1 MRRSRSQLRLSLR
14 PGRYRIHNDNF
25 LLKGHFG
32 VIRLGGC
39 GSGRWIVDCTM
50 QPGCGDDTT
59 GCGAQLSARGG
70 RDQLASQN
78 ERELTEMRRYAF
90 TLVELLIV
98 VIILGILAAVVI
110 PQFSDASTDARVSSL
125 TTNLSTIRGQ
135 LEFYKMQHNS
145 NYPTDNTTFTAQMT
159 AGTDISGA
167 AGTDFGP
174 YLQRVPNNP
183 FTNTNT
189 ISATSGSGSAWYYD
203 GATGEFLADDGG
215 SEGGTA
221 HNTY

>member
-1 MRRSRSQLRLSLR
+1 MKR
-14 PGRYRIHNDNF
+14 N
-25 LLKGHFG
+25 
-32 VIRLGGC
+32 
-39 GSGRWIVDCTM
+39 
-50 QPGCGDDTT
+50 
-59 GCGAQLSARGG
+59 
-70 RDQLASQN
+70 
-78 ERELTEMRRYAF
+78 AF

-125 TTNLSTIRGQ
+125 ATNLATIRGQ
-135 LEFYKMQHNS
+135 LEFYKMQHNG
-145 NYPTDNTTFTAQMT
+145 NYPTSNATFPSQMT

-167 AGTDFGP
+167 AGTAFGP

-189 ISATSGSGSAWYYD
+189 VSATAGSGLAWFYD
-203 GATGEFLADDGG
+203 GTTGQFLADDGG

-221 HNTY
+221 HNTF